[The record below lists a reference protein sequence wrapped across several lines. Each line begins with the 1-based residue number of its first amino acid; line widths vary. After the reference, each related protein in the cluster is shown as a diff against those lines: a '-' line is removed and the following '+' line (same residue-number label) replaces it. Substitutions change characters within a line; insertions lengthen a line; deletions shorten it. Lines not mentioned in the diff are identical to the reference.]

1 VDALCPLGPDL
12 SGMSHWMLT
21 LGSYDER
28 LLLALV
34 MRRRRIADVAM
45 RAITRLADPE
55 VAITLTLALAWGPV
69 ASLRPA
75 GRVAAFAL
83 TVSHLVVQLLKRTV
97 VRPRPALPVGLSFLL
112 EPQDR
117 FSFPSGHAAA
127 GLSVALPLFLALAGP
142 WAFCVL
148 GLGLLVGV
156 SRCYLGVHYPG
167 DVLVG
172 WTLAALSVAAAGP
185 VLDVAL

>member
-1 VDALCPLGPDL
+1 M
-12 SGMSHWMLT
+12 SGWILT

-34 MRRRRIADVAM
+34 MRRRRVADVLM
-45 RAITRLADPE
+45 RVVTRLADPA
-55 VAITLTLALAWGPV
+55 VAIALTLGLALGAVPH
-69 ASLRPA
+69 LRPA
-75 GRVAAFAL
+75 GLVAALAL
-83 TVSHLVVQLLKRTV
+83 TLSHGAVQLLKRSV
-97 VRPRPALPVGLSFLL
+97 VRPRPALPVGLSFLI

-127 GLSVALPLFLALAGP
+127 GLSVALPLFLALPGP
-142 WAFCVL
+142 WASLLL

-156 SRCYLGVHYPG
+156 SRCYLGGHYPG
-167 DVLVG
+167 DVLMG

-185 VLDVAL
+185 LLGIAL

>member
-1 VDALCPLGPDL
+1 M
-12 SGMSHWMLT
+12 SGLILA

-28 LLLALV
+28 LLRAIVL
-34 MRRRRIADVAM
+34 RRRRVADVLM
-45 RAITRLADPE
+45 RAVTRLADPA
-55 VAITLTLALAWGPV
+55 VAIVLTLGLALGAVPR
-69 ASLRPA
+69 LRPA
-75 GRVAAFAL
+75 GLVAAFAL
-83 TVSHLVVQLLKRTV
+83 TVSHLAVQALKHSV
-97 VRPRPALPVGLSFLL
+97 VRPRPALPMGLAFLI

-127 GLSVALPLFLALAGP
+127 GLSMALPLFLALSGP
-142 WAFCVL
+142 WSSLLL

-185 VLDVAL
+185 CLGISL